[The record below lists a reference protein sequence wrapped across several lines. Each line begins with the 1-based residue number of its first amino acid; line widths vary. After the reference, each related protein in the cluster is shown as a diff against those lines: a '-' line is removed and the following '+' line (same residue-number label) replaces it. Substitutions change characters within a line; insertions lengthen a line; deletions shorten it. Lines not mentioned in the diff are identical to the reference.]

1 MIKSGQYSLGGTKN
15 DRKLLSFFVK
25 NRTESSFQ
33 SSNRCQLWPFFF
45 LRNYTMKNSYLETWP
60 SFLFHTWKVQISSEH
75 YRRFLFYLIR
85 NIWIVMLC
93 FFFAI
98 NTLFVTLVCLLASMQ
113 VLFEARTLL
122 CLRILGYCLNIYVGF
137 SHVFKMSL
145 TVNSEYV
152 FKWGKQVHY
161 NLVQ

>member
-1 MIKSGQYSLGGTKN
+1 MIKSGQDSLGGTKN

-33 SSNRCQLWPFFF
+33 SSNRCQLWPFFS
-45 LRNYTMKNSYLETWP
+45 LRNYTMKNSYSETWP

-93 FFFAI
+93 CFFCYKYAVRYSC
-98 NTLFVTLVCLLASMQ
+98 LFVGLHASF
-113 VLFEARTLL
+113 VWSENIAVSTYTGILFKYL
-122 CLRILGYCLNIYVGF
+122 CWL
-137 SHVFKMSL
+137 
-145 TVNSEYV
+145 
-152 FKWGKQVHY
+152 
-161 NLVQ
+161 